1 MSLPQRCCCWHFV
14 SILIEHDDSD
24 VGGNDD
30 EYIRG
35 VSYLHDHNIVHL
47 DLKVSKLKT
56 ICKKSGLLNSN
67 CHDYHMQ
74 Y

>member
-14 SILIEHDDSD
+14 SKLIEPDDSYD
-24 VGGNDD
+24 GGNDD

-56 ICKKSGLLNSN
+56 IYIKSGLLNSN

-74 Y
+74 